1 MHTFTAL
8 YDKRADAEAMQARLE
23 KIGVIDIDDE
33 AGDPEAARIERAAA
47 GQDTGPKGYWAG
59 NRGAV
64 PPEADRHIYEEAV
77 KRGGYLV
84 TVNVDDERADEVHAL
99 LEGSN
104 AVDFEEREQALKAQG
119 PIPPVSPPPA
129 ALAGTAGEGVIPI
142 VEERLQVGK
151 RQVERGGV
159 RVRSYVVDTPVHDQV
174 SLREEHVAVQRRPV
188 DVRIADADTLFRE
201 RDITLNETAEEAVIG
216 KEARVVEEVVVRKDV
231 GERVETINDTVRHT
245 EVQVERTDGRD
256 PKRA

>member
-23 KIGVIDIDDE
+23 TIGVIDIDDG
-33 AGDPEAARIERAAA
+33 ARDPEAAQIERAVAA
-47 GQDTGPKGYWAG
+47 EDRSDKSYWSG
-59 NRGAV
+59 GRGAV

-84 TVNVDDERADEVHAL
+84 TVNVDDDRADEVHAL

-119 PIPPVSPPPA
+119 FVPPVAPPTATRADA
-129 ALAGTAGEGVIPI
+129 ADDEVIPL
-142 VEERLQVGK
+142 VEEQLLVGR
-151 RQVERGGV
+151 RQVDRGGV

-174 SLREEHVAVQRRPV
+174 SLREERVDVQRRPV
-188 DVRIADADTLFRE
+188 DVRIADAETLFQE

-216 KEARVVEEVVVRKDV
+216 KEARVVEEVIVRKDV
-231 GERVETINDTVRHT
+231 GERVETVNDTVRHT
-245 EVQVERTDGRD
+245 EVEVERTDGRD
-256 PKRA
+256 PKRG